1 MQAYREQRRASRSLP
16 NGIPPPEP
24 ATVEER
30 REAEIMA
37 RNDEIFARDHVS
49 MWWCGAGY
57 IASCALAI
65 VVVPVLYPPA
75 KWCGPLLLRFKW
87 VLLSSAIGK
96 GVVPMLYPPAKS

>member
-24 ATVEER
+24 ATAEER

-37 RNDEIFARDHVS
+37 RNDEIFAQDHVS

-57 IASCALAI
+57 VASCALAI
-65 VVVPVLYPPA
+65 GVVPVLYPPA
-75 KWCGPLLLRFKW
+75 KWCGALHLGLQLAFTTPFPS
-87 VLLSSAIGK
+87 VA
-96 GVVPMLYPPAKS
+96 

>member
-24 ATVEER
+24 ATAEER

-37 RNDEIFARDHVS
+37 RNDEIFAQDHVS

-57 IASCALAI
+57 VASCALAI
-65 VVVPVLYPPA
+65 AVVPVLYPPA
-75 KWCGPLLLRFKW
+75 KWCDSLLLGQMQGFIR
-87 VLLSSAIGK
+87 VL
-96 GVVPMLYPPAKS
+96 